1 MTAIFISHA
10 SRDEVP
16 AKELKDWL
24 AAEGYEHVFLD
35 LDKNTGLPVGENWER
50 WLYEEMARCHL
61 LLLLLTPNWLDSKW
75 CFAEFTQARA
85 LGKIIFPVLVSPLG
99 EKRVAPEIQGIDLKE
114 WNAEGQD
121 HLRRRIREV
130 TDEMARGFQWD
141 RSRSPYPG
149 IFSFEREDAAIFFG
163 RDEETRDVIERLEA
177 RRVQGGKRFL
187 CILGASGSGKSSLL
201 KAGVLPQL
209 ERRRTQWI
217 VLPPFRPER
226 EPLTGL
232 AKSVVEK
239 LGLPTNW
246 RHWKERLV
254 GPGREIALKELSNDL
269 RVGQARSATLL
280 ISIDQFEETF
290 TLAAP
295 YERES
300 FLELLQGAVESDEAL
315 PYLFVATARSDALGD
330 ILRSRQ
336 FCLPF
341 ENYALRPMPLDRLPK
356 VIEGPAAIAA
366 VSIEKGLC
374 ERIAQDTK
382 SAEALP
388 LLAFTLRELYERM
401 GRQRHAMS
409 IADYEKLG
417 DRGLGFNPIE
427 SVVNRKAN
435 DIIEA
440 VQHSTTQL
448 EALKRAFIPNLVRIR
463 DDGSFVRQPAR
474 IADLPNESRCLIAA
488 LVEARLLARRAD
500 PLADESNADLVEVSH
515 EALFKA
521 WPLLAGWLNG
531 EREFLAGKAQLER
544 SFQDWQRTPDK
555 EKSEALLQGLQLKRA
570 RQWLVDHPGAF
581 SRAEEQFIKSSAGRA
596 LRRRLTIAAL
606 TAASLFVLAA
616 WGGAK
621 LYAEYARMTAL
632 DCDLLAAEADNNV
645 GVRGVEFDSIDTA
658 RSIPACRSAVNSDPD
673 NPRLIHELARS
684 LDKVGQYQEAVFWYR
699 KAASLGFAWSQ
710 NNLGVMYLA
719 KRGVPID
726 LEKAA
731 EMFRAAVEQN
741 NDQANVNYA
750 ETDYSSLFEGV
761 PETTMVLAQ
770 ALASAGFLNKDDISD
785 RFGPAIRRAVEDF
798 KKKSALRDPGITLRV
813 IDRLGIAGKI
823 RPREDGGG

>member
-1 MTAIFISHA
+1 MTAIFISHS

-24 AAEGYEHVFLD
+24 AAEGYERVFLD
-35 LDKNTGLPVGENWER
+35 FDKDTGLPVGENWER
-50 WLYEEMARCHL
+50 RLYEEIARCHL
-61 LLLLLTPNWLDSKW
+61 VLLLLTPNWLDSKW

-85 LGKIIFPVLVSPLG
+85 LGKTIFPILLSPLG

-121 HLRRRIREV
+121 YLRRRIREV
-130 TDEMARGFQWD
+130 TDELARGFQWD

-187 CILGASGSGKSSLL
+187 SILGASGSGKSSLL

-209 ERRRTQWI
+209 ERLRTQWI
-217 VLPPFRPER
+217 VLSPFRPER

-232 AKSVVEK
+232 AKSVVDK
-239 LGLPTNW
+239 LGLPFDW
-246 RHWKERLV
+246 RHWKERLA
-254 GPGREIALKELSNDL
+254 GPERAIALKGLSDDL
-269 RVGQARSATLL
+269 RVGQARDATLL
-280 ISIDQFEETF
+280 VSIDQFEETF
-290 TLAAP
+290 TLALP
-295 YERES
+295 DERTN
-300 FLELLQGAVESDEAL
+300 FLELLQAALASDEAL
-315 PYLFVATARSDALGD
+315 PYLVVATVRPDALGD

-336 FCLPF
+336 FSLPF
-341 ENYALRPMPLDRLPK
+341 ENYALRPMPLNRLPK
-356 VIEGPAAIAA
+356 VVEGPAATAA
-366 VSIEKGLC
+366 VTVEKGLC
-374 ERIAQDTK
+374 ERITQDTK
-382 SAEALP
+382 SPEALP

-401 GRQRHAMS
+401 GRQRHSMS

-417 DRGLGFNPIE
+417 DRELGLNPIE
-427 SVVNRKAN
+427 SAVNRKAA
-435 DIIEA
+435 DIIA
-440 VQHSTTQL
+440 LVQPSAAQL

-463 DDGSFVRQPAR
+463 DDGSFVRQSAR
-474 IADLPNESRCLIAA
+474 IADLPNESRSLVAA
-488 LVEARLLARRAD
+488 LVEARLLARRAEPSTD
-500 PLADESNADLVEVSH
+500 APNADLVEVSH

-531 EREFLAGKAQLER
+531 EREFLAGKAQLEK
-544 SFQDWQRTPDK
+544 SLQDWQRAPDK
-555 EKSEALLQGLQLKRA
+555 EKHEALLQGLQLKRT
-570 RQWLVDHPGAF
+570 RRWLAEHPGAF
-581 SRAEEQFIKSSAGRA
+581 SGEEERFIKSSLARA
-596 LRRRLTIAAL
+596 RRRRLTIGGL
-606 TAASLFVLAA
+606 TAASLVVLAG

-632 DCDLLAAEADNNV
+632 DCDLLAAETDNNV
-645 GVRGVEFDSIDTA
+645 GVRGVEFDSIDIN

-684 LDKVGQYQEAVFWYR
+684 LDKAGQYEEAVLWYR

-719 KRGVPID
+719 KRGVPLD
-726 LEKAA
+726 LERAT
-731 EMFRAAVEQN
+731 EMFRIAVKQN
-741 NDQANVNYA
+741 NDQATVNYT
-750 ETDYSSLFEGV
+750 ETDYSSLFDGV
-761 PETTMVLAQ
+761 PETTIILAQ
-770 ALASAGFLNKDDISD
+770 ALASAGSLKKDDISD

-798 KKKSALRDPGITLRV
+798 KKKLVLPDPGITLRV
-813 IDRLGIAGKI
+813 IDQLGIAGKI
-823 RPREDGGG
+823 RPREDGGR